1 MIIQVLL
8 VLGVCAAALAVL
20 RTSSSAQHTAIR
32 RLAGVGIAV
41 LGVVAVL
48 WPDGVTSVARLVG
61 VGRGTDLVLYAVA
74 VVGLLFAAFTSRKLA
89 EMEQRMVTLS
99 RALAIATSQS
109 PAVQETAVDED
120 EPVR

>member
-8 VLGVCAAALAVL
+8 LLGVCAAALAVL
-20 RTSSSAQHTAIR
+20 RTSSSAKHVAVR
-32 RLAGVGIAV
+32 RLAGVSIAV
-41 LGVVAVL
+41 LGVASVLLPDAV
-48 WPDGVTSVARLVG
+48 THVARLVG

-74 VVGLLFAAFTSRKLA
+74 VVGLLFAALTSRKLA
-89 EMEQRMVTLS
+89 EMEHRMVALS

-109 PAVQETAVDED
+109 PAVDRD

>member
-20 RTSSSAQHTAIR
+20 RTSSSAQHTAFR
-32 RLAGVGIAV
+32 RLAGIGIAA
-41 LGVVAVL
+41 LGIVSVL
-48 WPDGVTSVARLVG
+48 WPEGVTRVAQLVG

-89 EMEQRMVTLS
+89 EMEQRMVALS
-99 RALAIATSQS
+99 RAMAIATSQS
-109 PAVQETAVDED
+109 PAVHETVVDKGV
-120 EPVR
+120 PVR